1 MFHDQELKPWRVET
15 DGATMDCF
23 KCSKEVGSA
32 IEVMREAR
40 RQMRQWM
47 NGRQTNYERTV
58 LTQYAGS
65 LVVAIDVLQMNHEHK
80 LARIAGLMIRR
91 IGRLAH
97 S

>member
-1 MFHDQELKPWRVET
+1 
-15 DGATMDCF
+15 
-23 KCSKEVGSA
+23 
-32 IEVMREAR
+32 MREAR

-47 NGRQTNYERTV
+47 NGRQTNYERKV

-65 LVVAIDVLQMNHEHK
+65 LVVAIDVLQMNDEQQ
-80 LARIAGLMIRR
+80 LARIAGKMIRR

>member
-1 MFHDQELKPWRVET
+1 
-15 DGATMDCF
+15 
-23 KCSKEVGSA
+23 
-32 IEVMREAR
+32 
-40 RQMRQWM
+40 MRQWM

-65 LVVAIDVLQMNHEHK
+65 LVIAIDVLQMNHEHK

-97 S
+97 Q

>member
-1 MFHDQELKPWRVET
+1 
-15 DGATMDCF
+15 
-23 KCSKEVGSA
+23 
-32 IEVMREAR
+32 
-40 RQMRQWM
+40 MRQWM

-65 LVVAIDVLQMNHEHK
+65 LFIAVDVLQMNNEHK

-97 S
+97 Q

>member
-1 MFHDQELKPWRVET
+1 
-15 DGATMDCF
+15 MDCQR
-23 KCSKEVGSA
+23 CSAEISSA
-32 IEVMREAR
+32 ITVMREAR
-40 RQMRQWM
+40 SQMRRWM

>member
-1 MFHDQELKPWRVET
+1 MET
-15 DGATMDCF
+15 HGAKVDCQ
-23 KCSKEVGSA
+23 KCSAEISSA
-32 IEVMREAR
+32 ITVMREAR

-65 LVVAIDVLQMNHEHK
+65 LFIAVDVLQMNNEHK